1 MWDILILEIMKQIK
15 AMIKMIFLGGIIVLT
30 AFSCEKEGVEPLEIP
45 VKIVSG
51 LSVCG
56 DSCFLIDAKYKDTR
70 FVINSQSEYE
80 SLFECNFDY
89 ELPIVDFSIYTLLAG
104 SQAVGGIY
112 PAILSQQVLKYSKNN
127 TIIYEVQIKEGGYAA
142 LGSAYYH
149 ALIPKIEKQY
159 NMEFIVTVEPFVK
172 NN

>member
-1 MWDILILEIMKQIK
+1 
-15 AMIKMIFLGGIIVLT
+15 MIFLGGIIVFT
-30 AFSCEKEGVEPLEIP
+30 VFGCEKEEGVEPVEIP
-45 VKIVSG
+45 VINVSG

-56 DSCFLIDAKYKDTR
+56 DSCYLIDAKYKDIR

-89 ELPIVDFSIYTLLAG
+89 ELPMVDFSIYTLLAG
-104 SQAVGGIY
+104 SQAVGGIC

-127 TIIYEVQIKEGGYAA
+127 TIVYEVQIKEGGYAA

-149 ALIPKIEKQY
+149 TLIPKIEKHY
-159 NMEFIVTVEPFVK
+159 NIEFIITVEPLIK
-172 NN
+172 SN

>member
-1 MWDILILEIMKQIK
+1 MKTITNIL
-15 AMIKMIFLGGIIVLT
+15 FLCGIIVFT
-30 AFSCEKEGVEPLEIP
+30 AFSCEKENGVEPEEVPI
-45 VKIVSG
+45 KIVSG

-56 DSCFLIDAKYKDTR
+56 DSCYLKNAKYKDTH

-80 SLFECNFDY
+80 SLFECNSDH
-89 ELPIVDFSIYTLLAG
+89 ELSIVDFSKNTLLAG
-104 SQAVGGIY
+104 SQAVGGIC
-112 PAILSQQVLKYSKNN
+112 PTILSQRLLKYSMNN
-127 TIIYEVQIKEGGYAA
+127 KIVYEVQIKEGGYAA

-159 NMEFIVTVEPFVK
+159 DIEFKVTVESFII